1 MTKMG
6 EAADVA
12 ANGALAVALAAQR
25 SDVRVNEVTERT
37 GVQPVAANNEESLL
51 PGGRGARRPGGVM
64 PLSRDR

>member
-37 GVQPVAANNEESLL
+37 GVQPVAAN
-51 PGGRGARRPGGVM
+51 
-64 PLSRDR
+64 